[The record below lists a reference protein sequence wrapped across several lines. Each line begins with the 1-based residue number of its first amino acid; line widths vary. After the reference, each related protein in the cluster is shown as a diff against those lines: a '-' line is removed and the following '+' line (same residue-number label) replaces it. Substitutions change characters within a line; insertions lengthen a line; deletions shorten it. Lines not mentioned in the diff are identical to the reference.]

1 MSAAPQEA
9 VAEAEPAP
17 PSSQEPT
24 AVEAGS
30 PDGAAPVSPAENP
43 KPVPPTVE
51 VWGKPIL
58 VSDLIEH
65 FDPECPARCE
75 EGRVKVM
82 RPMPRPFKGT
92 ILVRELCACT
102 VRRYA
107 EAHPPDDMLG
117 GLSPAARV
125 AAKEAIRRPSGD
137 AARDKLTR
145 LRTEISRET
154 TKLMTLRA
162 QIADRVAPLEA
173 ALEAMGQAD
182 ADARAD
188 ADSRASRLAAAQHR
202 NDECVRALHA
212 IEIILI
218 GIEEET
224 HRAAADV
231 EERGRRRRTTEAELE
246 RLRAT
251 ISPAEGPLVKSIEKL
266 ERRIATVLA
275 YHPELAPSP
284 AAD

>member
-43 KPVPPTVE
+43 KPVPATVE
-51 VWGKPIL
+51 VWGKQIL

-65 FDPECPARCE
+65 FDPSCRDRCE
-75 EGRVKVM
+75 EGRVKVL
-82 RPMPRPFKGT
+82 RPMPKPFKGT
-92 ILVRELCACT
+92 VVVRELCVCT

-107 EAHPPDDMLG
+107 EAHPPEDVLG
-117 GLSPAARV
+117 GLSPAAR
-125 AAKEAIRRPSGD
+125 AEARGARPGAGG

-162 QIADRVAPLEA
+162 QIVDRVAPLEA
-173 ALEAMGQAD
+173 ALEEIGHAD
-182 ADARAD
+182 GAARAD
-188 ADSRASRLAAAQHR
+188 VDSRASRSAAAQHR
-202 NDECVRALHA
+202 KDECVRALHA
-212 IEIILI
+212 IEAILV
-218 GIEEET
+218 GIEDEAT
-224 HRAAADV
+224 RAAADA
-231 EERGRRRRTTEAELE
+231 EDRARRRRTTEADLE

-275 YHPELAPSP
+275 YHPELEPSP
-284 AAD
+284 AAA

>member
-1 MSAAPQEA
+1 MSAAPREA

-17 PSSQEPT
+17 PSSQEHT

-58 VSDLIEH
+58 VSELIEH
-65 FDPECPARCE
+65 FDPECPTRCE

-82 RPMPRPFKGT
+82 RPMPKPFKGT

-107 EAHPPDDMLG
+107 ETHPPEDLVG
-117 GLSPAARV
+117 GLSPAAK
-125 AAKEAIRRPSGD
+125 AAAREVGRQPSGG

-145 LRTEISRET
+145 LRTEVSRET
-154 TKLMTLRA
+154 TRLMTLRA

-173 ALEAMGQAD
+173 TLEAIGQAD
-182 ADARAD
+182 GYARLD
-188 ADSRASRLAAAQHR
+188 DDSRASRLAAAQHR
-202 NDECVRALHA
+202 KDECVRALHA
-212 IEIILI
+212 IESILV
-218 GIEEET
+218 GIEGET
-224 HRAAADV
+224 ERAAAAASD
-231 EERGRRRRTTEAELE
+231 RASRRRTTQADLE
-246 RLRAT
+246 RLRGT

-275 YHPELAPSP
+275 YHPELEASP